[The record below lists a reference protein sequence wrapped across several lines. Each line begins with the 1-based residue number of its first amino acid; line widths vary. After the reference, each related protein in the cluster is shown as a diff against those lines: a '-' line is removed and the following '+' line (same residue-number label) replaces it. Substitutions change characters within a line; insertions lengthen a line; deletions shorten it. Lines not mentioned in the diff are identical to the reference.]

1 MEAQLAKGS
10 FGHLLCSESPRP
22 SSSVWKQVEVL
33 APQLTNKGS
42 LIDEEDNMREGG
54 SDANNGTVAMT
65 ASSPKPST
73 KRPKKDEE
81 MVYIQVHTSA
91 LPASQQLLSK
101 LSDRPNPSGARSLQ
115 TLTAFVPKCG
125 RDPLCTGPN
134 QHCGHCK
141 HLKVGG
147 AAAAKRAAAERAAAP
162 GSETD
167 AGQDH
172 PHREICTNQYVR
184 KRKASDEVKKAK
196 QVGSFLFV
204 FV

>member
-91 LPASQQLLSK
+91 LPASQQLLTK

-147 AAAAKRAAAERAAAP
+147 AAAAKRAAVSCPRH
-162 GSETD
+162 
-167 AGQDH
+167 DH
-172 PHREICTNQYVR
+172 TKLHHRLMCIRPYGCVYGRTTRSVHEICAQPIE
-184 KRKASDEVKKAK
+184 SDLSK
-196 QVGSFLFV
+196 
-204 FV
+204 